1 MTAPAPA
8 ETPAALVSE
17 PLDNDDEPEPPLGAS
32 STEPRP
38 STESIDPVMAGGQE
52 ETASDLRMAGLPGSS
67 IAASVGPGGFK
78 LLIILISSVIVMIE
92 SSILVDKLKRAQ
104 NEVTISASVDGVE
117 QNVTISNTDFDEPVS
132 HELAVALLEC
142 RSAGTLSDLVVELLE
157 AGLSAT
163 PDNANY
169 GVAVSTV
176 SFILTLAY
184 VLAAKYKPGTLS
196 NFALPLP
203 RNQGTLSAQQLFY
216 GFLLLWWGPGACVLT
231 FHGPYRTTSN
241 PYFACWAALFS
252 SAMLCADAFTKMKV
266 GLQTIKGASEA
277 GSHLREMA
285 GLFVSSVT
293 LFFASVDF
301 GDHSTGKYGIS
312 LGVISTAASLA
323 TPYLIDTKKIGPPV
337 RKIIAAFLFVLWVAA
352 VTVLTFDSPFTATGN
367 GYFACWGGTVCATLF
382 AYREFFEMQVQWIDG
397 RFQSFSCRPQEMP
410 GATEGT
416 AP

>member
-17 PLDNDDEPEPPLGAS
+17 PLDNDDEPEPKPLGAPS
-32 STEPRP
+32 MDTRP
-38 STESIDPVMAGGQE
+38 STESIDPAMAGGQE
-52 ETASDLRMAGLPGSS
+52 ETASDLRMAGMPGSS
-67 IAASVGPGGFK
+67 IAASVGPAGFK
-78 LLIILISSVIVMIE
+78 LLIILIASVIVMIE
-92 SSILVDKLKRAQ
+92 SCILVDKLKRAET
-104 NEVTISASVDGVE
+104 EVTISAPVE
-117 QNVTISNTDFDEPVS
+117 AVESNVTISNTDSDERAS
-132 HELAVALLEC
+132 LELAC
-142 RSAGTLSDLVVELLE
+142 RSAGTLSELVVELLE

-176 SFILTLAY
+176 SLIFTLLFVA
-184 VLAAKYKPGTLS
+184 LAKYKPGTLS
-196 NFALPLP
+196 SFALPLP
-203 RNQGTLSAQQLFY
+203 RNQGTLSAQQVFF

-241 PYFACWAALFS
+241 PYFACWAALFAS
-252 SAMLCADAFTKMKV
+252 TMLCADAFTKMKV
-266 GLQTIKGASEA
+266 GLQTIRGASES

-285 GLFVSSVT
+285 GLFVASVT

-323 TPYLIDTKKIGPPV
+323 TPYLIDTKKIGPPA
-337 RKIIAAFLFVLWVAA
+337 RKIIAASLFVLWVAA

-410 GATEGT
+410 GAAEGT
-416 AP
+416 AA